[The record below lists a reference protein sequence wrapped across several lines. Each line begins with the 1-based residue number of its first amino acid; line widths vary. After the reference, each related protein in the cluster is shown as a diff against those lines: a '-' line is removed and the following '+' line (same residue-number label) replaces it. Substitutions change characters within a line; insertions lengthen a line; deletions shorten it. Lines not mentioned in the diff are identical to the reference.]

1 MCNDIRMLDD
11 NWVTSQLIAQ
21 LHNWKYIMEDKSLG
35 AILLESTSLTEEQLE
50 QALTVHREKGIKL
63 GDALVQ
69 LKFLR
74 TEDILKALS
83 IQLGFPYENKIAVDD
98 VPAEL
103 VANLPINYAKKNEV
117 LPLRKEG
124 DSVVVAI
131 ANPTNFYVIDDLKI
145 IFGAPVKPVIASSYE
160 IINAINAIYN
170 RTTETGEEAMSEL
183 DESMT
188 EIDADFNEPVDLL
201 DASDE
206 APIIRLVNS
215 LMFRAVKQKASD
227 IHVEP
232 FEKELVVRFRI
243 DGVLYDIIHPP
254 KRAQSAII
262 SRVKIMAGLNIAE
275 KRLPQDGRI
284 RIKIAGKDIDIRVSS
299 VPASYGESVVMR
311 LLDRSS
317 IMLDLDDLG
326 LWGRNL
332 EMMNELIRSRHGIV
346 LVTGPTGSGKS
357 TTLYAAL
364 SKINSKELKILTIED
379 PVEYQLPGVNQVQIN
394 PKIDL
399 TFANGLR
406 SFLRQDPDVIM
417 VGEIRDRE
425 TAEIAIQASL
435 TGHLVMS
442 TLHTNDAPSS
452 ITRLVDMGIE
462 PFLVSSSL
470 LGVIAQRLVRT
481 VCKDCAKRYT
491 PTEEELS
498 EIGLTLK
505 DLGGK
510 QLYRPVGCPN
520 CLETGYSGRTGI
532 HEFMAIDDDIRIEL
546 MKGSDAAGIR
556 KVAIK
561 RGMLTLR
568 QDAARKVVDGITTIE
583 EVLRVTQEI
592 E

>member
-1 MCNDIRMLDD
+1 
-11 NWVTSQLIAQ
+11 
-21 LHNWKYIMEDKSLG
+21 MEDKSLG

-83 IQLGFPYENKIAVDD
+83 IQLGFPYENKIDIENIPGD
-98 VPAEL
+98 LISE
-103 VANLPINYAKKNEV
+103 LPINYAKKNEV
-117 LPLRKEG
+117 LPLRREG
-124 DSVVVAI
+124 DSIVVAI
-131 ANPTNFYVIDDLKI
+131 ANPTNFYVIDDLRVI
-145 IFGAPVKPVIASSYE
+145 YNAPIKPVIAGSYE
-160 IINAINAIYN
+160 IINAINSAYN
-170 RTTETGEEAMSEL
+170 RTTETSEEAMGEL
-183 DESMT
+183 SESME
-188 EIDADFNEPVDLL
+188 EIDAAFDEPVDLL
-201 DASDE
+201 DATDE

-232 FEKELVVRFRI
+232 FEKELIVRFRI
-243 DGVLYDIIHPP
+243 DGVLYDIMHPP

-262 SRVKIMAGLNIAE
+262 SRIKIMAGLNIAE

-284 RIKIAGKDIDIRVSS
+284 RIKIAGKDIDIRVST

-317 IMLDLDDLG
+317 VLLGLDDLG
-326 LWGRNL
+326 MWGRNL
-332 EMMNELIRSRHGIV
+332 ELMNELVHSRHGII

-364 SKINSKELKILTIED
+364 SKINSKDVKILTIED
-379 PVEYQLPGVNQVQIN
+379 PVEYQLAGVNQVQVN
-394 PKIDL
+394 PKIEL
-399 TFANGLR
+399 TFSAGLR
-406 SFLRQDPDVIM
+406 AFLRQDPDVIM

-435 TGHLVMS
+435 TGHLVIS

-452 ITRLVDMGIE
+452 ITRLVEMGIE

-470 LGVIAQRLVRT
+470 LGIVAQRLVRT
-481 VCKDCAKRYT
+481 VCKDCAKKYT
-491 PTEEELS
+491 PTEEELN

-510 QLYRPVGCPN
+510 QLFRPVGCPN
-520 CLETGYSGRTGI
+520 CLETGYAGRTGI
-532 HEFMAIDDDIRIEL
+532 HEFLLVDDLVRTEI
-546 MKGSDAAGIR
+546 MKGSDASIIR
-556 KVAIK
+556 KVAIE
-561 RGMLTLR
+561 RGMVSLR
-568 QDAARKVVDGITTIE
+568 QDAAIKVISGITTIE
-583 EVLRVTQEI
+583 EVLRVTQENL
-592 E
+592 